1 MRVKIEEI
9 SYEFGSNQENL
20 DLLKISNPG
29 WDIEKIFNT
38 TGINNRYCST
48 DAETALD
55 LAVKAGK
62 KLEMQMD
69 DVDLLLFVTQSPEY
83 ILPTTACIAQ
93 DRLGLNKNIAAFD
106 INLGCSGYVY
116 ALSVVGSM
124 MESNQCSKAMILC
137 GDTYT
142 KYISINDRTSRPL
155 FSDAGS
161 ATIVTKSKNDH
172 KIGPFIYGTDGSG
185 ADNLIVRNSAS
196 KRESKQTKDLYMNGA
211 EVLLFT
217 MANVPK
223 GVNQLLDK
231 ASISFEDI
239 DYFLFHQASKVVMN
253 NISRKL
259 NIDEKKFLTNYQ
271 VHGNTVSCTI
281 PILLKQKIDAGIVNR
296 GDKLMLF
303 GFGVGYSYGACLIN
317 Y

>member
-1 MRVKIEEI
+1 MRVKIEET
-9 SYEFGSNQENL
+9 SYEFGSNLENL
-20 DLLKISNPG
+20 DLLKISNPD
-29 WDIEKIFNT
+29 WDIEKILNT
-38 TGINNRYCST
+38 TGINNRHCST

-55 LAVKAGK
+55 LAVEAAK
-62 KLEMQMD
+62 KLKMQVD

-116 ALSVVGSM
+116 ALSVAGSM
-124 MESNQCSKAMILC
+124 MESNQCSKALILC

-161 ATIVTKSKNDH
+161 ATILTKSKNDN

-196 KRESKQTKDLYMNGA
+196 KKESTKTKDLYMNGA

-217 MANVPK
+217 MANVPN
-223 GVNQLLDK
+223 GVSQLLNK

-253 NISRKL
+253 NITRKL

-271 VHGNTVSCTI
+271 QHGNTVSCTI

-296 GDKLMLF
+296 GNKLMLF
-303 GFGVGYSYGACLIN
+303 GFGVGYSYGACVID

>member
-9 SYEFGSNQENL
+9 SYEFGSNLENL
-20 DLLKISNPG
+20 KILKASNPD
-29 WDIEKIFNT
+29 WDIDKILNT
-38 TGINNRYCST
+38 TGIDNRYCSS
-48 DAETALD
+48 DDETALD
-55 LAVKAGK
+55 LAVEAGK
-62 KLEMQMD
+62 KLETRID

-106 INLGCSGYVY
+106 INLGCSGYIY

-124 MESNQCSKAMILC
+124 MESNQATKALILC

-161 ATIVTKSKNDH
+161 ATIVTKSKNDN

-196 KRESKQTKDLYMNGA
+196 KRENTKTKDFYMNGA

-217 MANVPK
+217 MANVPN
-223 GVNQLLDK
+223 GANQLLHK
-231 ASISFEDI
+231 ASKSLEDI

-253 NISRKL
+253 NILRKL
-259 NIDEKKFLTNYQ
+259 NLDEKKFLTNYQ
-271 VHGNTVSCTI
+271 DHGNTVSCTI

-303 GFGVGYSYGACLIN
+303 GFGVGYSYGACLVD

>member
-9 SYEFGSNQENL
+9 SYEFGSNSENL
-20 DLLKISNPG
+20 DLLKISNPD
-29 WDIEKIFNT
+29 WDIEKILNT
-38 TGINNRYCST
+38 TGINNRHCST
-48 DAETALD
+48 DDETALD
-55 LAVKAGK
+55 LAVEAAK

-93 DRLGLNKNIAAFD
+93 DRLGLSKNIAAFD

-124 MESNQCSKAMILC
+124 MESNQCSKALILC

-161 ATIVTKSKNDH
+161 ATLVTKSKNDN

-196 KRESKQTKDLYMNGA
+196 KRESTKTKDLYMNGA

-217 MANVPK
+217 MANVPN
-223 GVNQLLDK
+223 GVNQLLNK

-253 NISRKL
+253 NITRKL

-271 VHGNTVSCTI
+271 EHGNTVSCTI
-281 PILLKQKIDAGIVNR
+281 PILLKQKIDEGIVNR
-296 GDKLMLF
+296 GNKLMLF
-303 GFGVGYSYGACLIN
+303 GFGVGYSYGACVID

>member
-9 SYEFGSNQENL
+9 SYEFGSNSENL
-20 DLLKISNPG
+20 DLLKISNPD
-29 WDIEKIFNT
+29 WDIEKILNT
-38 TGINNRYCST
+38 TGINNRHCST
-48 DAETALD
+48 DDETALD
-55 LAVKAGK
+55 LAVEAAK

-124 MESNQCSKAMILC
+124 MESNQCSKALILC

-161 ATIVTKSKNDH
+161 ATLVTKSKNDN

-196 KRESKQTKDLYMNGA
+196 KRESTKTKDLYMNGA

-217 MANVPK
+217 MANVPN
-223 GVNQLLDK
+223 GVNQLLNK

-253 NISRKL
+253 NITRKL

-271 VHGNTVSCTI
+271 EHGNTVSCTI
-281 PILLKQKIDAGIVNR
+281 PILLKQKIDEGIVNR
-296 GDKLMLF
+296 GNKLMLF
-303 GFGVGYSYGACLIN
+303 GFGVGYSYGACVID

>member
-9 SYEFGSNQENL
+9 SYEFGSNPENL
-20 DLLKISNPG
+20 DLLKISNPD

-38 TGINNRYCST
+38 TGINNRYCSAE
-48 DAETALD
+48 AETALD
-55 LAVKAGK
+55 LAVEAGK
-62 KLEMQMD
+62 KLEMHLD

-93 DRLGLNKNIAAFD
+93 DRLDLNKNTAAFD

-116 ALSVVGSM
+116 ALSVAASM
-124 MESNQCSKAMILC
+124 MESNQCSKALILC

-161 ATIVTKSKNDH
+161 ATILTKSKKNDN

-196 KRESKQTKDLYMNGA
+196 KIESEKTKDLYMNGA

-239 DYFLFHQASKVVMN
+239 DYFLFS
-253 NISRKL
+253 S
-259 NIDEKKFLTNYQ
+259 
-271 VHGNTVSCTI
+271 S
-281 PILLKQKIDAGIVNR
+281 
-296 GDKLMLF
+296 
-303 GFGVGYSYGACLIN
+303 
-317 Y
+317 

>member
-9 SYEFGSNQENL
+9 SYEFGSNLENL
-20 DLLKISNPG
+20 KILKGSNPD
-29 WDIEKIFNT
+29 WDIDKILNT
-38 TGINNRYCST
+38 TGIDNRYCSS
-48 DAETALD
+48 DDETALD
-55 LAVKAGK
+55 LAVEAGK
-62 KLEMQMD
+62 KLETRID

-106 INLGCSGYVY
+106 INLGCSGYIY
-116 ALSVVGSM
+116 ALGVVGSM
-124 MESNQCSKAMILC
+124 MESNQATKALILC

-142 KYISINDRTSRPL
+142 KYISLNDRTSRPL

-161 ATIVTKSKNDH
+161 ATIVTKSKNDN
-172 KIGPFIYGTDGSG
+172 KIGPVIYGTDGSG

-196 KRESKQTKDLYMNGA
+196 KRENTKTKDFYMNGA

-217 MANVPK
+217 MANVPN
-223 GVNQLLDK
+223 GANQLLDK
-231 ASISFEDI
+231 ASISLEDI

-253 NISRKL
+253 NILRKL
-259 NIDEKKFLTNYQ
+259 NLDEKKFLTNYQ
-271 VHGNTVSCTI
+271 DHGNTVSCTI

-303 GFGVGYSYGACLIN
+303 GFGVGYSYGACLVD